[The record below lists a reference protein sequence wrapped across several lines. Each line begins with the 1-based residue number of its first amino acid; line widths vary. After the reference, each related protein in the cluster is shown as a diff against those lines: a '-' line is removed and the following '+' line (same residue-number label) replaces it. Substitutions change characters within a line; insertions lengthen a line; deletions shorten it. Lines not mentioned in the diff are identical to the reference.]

1 MKTQT
6 NKMPAFGVGPIYVI
20 TCLGLTIIGLILSH
34 YGYLKA
40 GQIDQGVIYFK
51 ILGGL
56 LILFGLN
63 LWIRAVLI
71 QKINAKVKENK
82 LITDGVYA
90 IVRNPVYSAFIF
102 LFTGV
107 LIMAHN
113 YLLLILPLIY
123 WATLTILMKYTE
135 EKWLREKFGQEYIEY
150 CKNVNRIIPWK
161 RGK

>member
-1 MKTQT
+1 
-6 NKMPAFGVGPIYVI
+6 MPTFGVGPIYVI

-34 YGYLKA
+34 YGYLKV
-40 GQIDQGVIYFK
+40 GQIDQGIIYFE

-71 QKINAKVKENK
+71 QKINIKVKENK

-102 LFTGV
+102 LFTGL

-123 WATLTILMKYTE
+123 WATLTILMKNTE

>member
-6 NKMPAFGVGPIYVI
+6 NKMPTFGVGPIYVI
-20 TCLGLTIIGLILSH
+20 TCLALTIIGLILSY
-34 YGYLKA
+34 YGHLKA

-51 ILGGL
+51 ILGCL
-56 LILFGLN
+56 LILFGLK

-107 LIMAHN
+107 LLMAHN

-123 WATLTILMKYTE
+123 WAFLTILMKNTE
-135 EKWLREKFGQEYIEY
+135 EKWLREKFGEEYIEY

-161 RGK
+161 RRK

>member
-1 MKTQT
+1 
-6 NKMPAFGVGPIYVI
+6 MPTFGVGPIYVI